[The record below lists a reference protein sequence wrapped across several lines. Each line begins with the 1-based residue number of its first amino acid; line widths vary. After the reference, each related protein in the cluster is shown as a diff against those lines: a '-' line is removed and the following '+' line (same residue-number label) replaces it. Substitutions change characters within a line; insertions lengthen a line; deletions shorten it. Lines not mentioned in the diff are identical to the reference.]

1 MDFGEALALLK
12 AGKKIKRAGWA
23 NVLWVVM
30 MPALF
35 LPPASTVES
44 GPKVNART
52 AKYIGNNTPLNS
64 QPYIAAM
71 TSASK
76 WQPGWLPSQADLFA
90 DDWMEAE

>member
-1 MDFGEALALLK
+1 MNFGEALGLLK

-23 NVLWVVM
+23 NVLWVAM

-35 LPPASTVES
+35 LPPASSTEP

-52 AKYIGNNTPLNS
+52 ARHIGERAPLDS
-64 QPYIAAM
+64 EPYIAAM
-71 TSASK
+71 TSGGK

-90 DDWMEAE
+90 EDWMEVE